1 MKNIVNKG
9 NITID
14 KNRKYLYN
22 FIVTKGNVIHEQD
35 KIEKI
40 YTYIA
45 INKEG

>member
-22 FIVTKGNVIHEQD
+22 FIVTKGNVIYE
-35 KIEKI
+35 
-40 YTYIA
+40 
-45 INKEG
+45 